1 MASYYIPAISKR
13 YLTRSNVMKKL
24 ILSAFFLTILSA
36 TEMLAN
42 TTKTGN
48 ITCSAKQ
55 DKVAV
60 RPDDLPE
67 AVKNTLSGDAYA
79 GWKVTSAFLITKED
93 NSQYFEIN
101 AKKGEE
107 STVINLDKYGKKVD

>member
-1 MASYYIPAISKR
+1 
-13 YLTRSNVMKKL
+13 MKKL
-24 ILSAFFLTILSA
+24 ILSALLLTILGA
-36 TEMLAN
+36 TEMQAN
-42 TTKTGN
+42 TTKAGTVAW
-48 ITCSAKQ
+48 SESQ

-79 GWKVTSAFLITKED
+79 GWQVTSAFLITKED

>member
-1 MASYYIPAISKR
+1 MKIFLSFALLLCGLGAPDAEASKVKAQNSAWT
-13 YLTRSNVMKKL
+13 LT
-24 ILSAFFLTILSA
+24 
-36 TEMLAN
+36 
-42 TTKTGN
+42 
-48 ITCSAKQ
+48 Q

-67 AVKNTLSGDAYA
+67 AVKNTLSSDAYA
-79 GWKVTSAFLITKED
+79 GWQVTSAFLITKED

-101 AKKGEE
+101 AKRGEE

>member
-1 MASYYIPAISKR
+1 MNLPNTINK
-13 YLTRSNVMKKL
+13 MKHI
-24 ILSAFFLTILSA
+24 ILSTTFIAMLGVSHVQANVTSPVLTELNVS
-36 TEMLAN
+36 
-42 TTKTGN
+42 
-48 ITCSAKQ
+48 Q

-67 AVKNTLSGDAYA
+67 AVKNTLSGEAYA
-79 GWKVTSAFLITKED
+79 GWQVTSAFLVTKED

-101 AKKGEE
+101 ARKGEE

>member
-1 MASYYIPAISKR
+1 MR
-13 YLTRSNVMKKL
+13 KL
-24 ILSAFFLTILSA
+24 ILSAMLLTIIGAVELHANPSA
-36 TEMLAN
+36 TAGISSCRN
-42 TTKTGN
+42 
-48 ITCSAKQ
+48 Q

-67 AVKNTLSGDAYA
+67 AVKSILAGDAYA
-79 GWKVTSAFLITKED
+79 GWQVTSAFLITRED

-107 STVINLDKYGKKVD
+107 TAVFNLDKYGKKVD

>member
-1 MASYYIPAISKR
+1 
-13 YLTRSNVMKKL
+13 MKKI
-24 ILSAFFLTILSA
+24 ILSITLMAILGMAGAQASTISP
-36 TEMLAN
+36 
-42 TTKTGN
+42 
-48 ITCSAKQ
+48 AKFASCVSQ

-79 GWKVTSAFLITKED
+79 DWKVTSAFLVTKED

-101 AKKGEE
+101 ARKGEE
-107 STVINLDKYGKKVD
+107 STVVNLDKYGKKVD

>member
-1 MASYYIPAISKR
+1 VALYYNFTITKSPFTIN
-13 YLTRSNVMKKL
+13 TMKNL
-24 ILSAFFLTILSA
+24 ILSALFISMLGT

-42 TTKTGN
+42 TTKTVTVAYN
-48 ITCSAKQ
+48 ETQ

-79 GWKVTSAFLITKED
+79 GWQVTSAFLVTKED

>member
-1 MASYYIPAISKR
+1 M
-13 YLTRSNVMKKL
+13 MKKL
-24 ILSAFFLTILSA
+24 ILPALLMTILGA
-36 TEMLAN
+36 TEVQAN
-42 TTKTGN
+42 TTKAGTFAL
-48 ITCSAKQ
+48 CSTQ
-55 DKVAV
+55 GKVAV

-79 GWKVTSAFLITKED
+79 GWQVTSAFLVTKED
-93 NSQYFEIN
+93 NSQYFEVN